1 MMGKFRINLQRKVI
15 NTPCSLTFLAPARS
29 NRSLRR
35 WIKQL
40 KETKE
45 TFWKGEKLLLSVKPP
60 TGPPLF
66 TLYLHSSTPIST
78 TVSPIFPQY
87 YTLLHRSFPSFPL
100 FFISSRFPL
109 VYSFR
114 LLRLLTRYT
123 SVTLLL

>member
-1 MMGKFRINLQRKVI
+1 MMRKFRINLQKKI
-15 NTPCSLTFLAPARS
+15 KNTLRSLTSLASARS
-29 NRSLRR
+29 NRSLRYC
-35 WIKQL
+35 IKQL
-40 KETKE
+40 KLTKE

-60 TGPPLF
+60 WTPPF
-66 TLYLHSSTPIST
+66 TLYLHSNTPIST
-78 TVSPIFPQY
+78 TVSPIFPPS

-114 LLRLLTRYT
+114 LLRSLTRYT